1 MAEDREAKADE
12 GRLSTAPELPHEVAK
27 EYGLHHERLG
37 ASAKPTK
44 AGAVDISQEKTILDD
59 AETEQAVDDIV
70 AKESDDL
77 LAVQDG
83 EQVESMPV
91 RRGFWKRIGHFFGQ
105 WWQNLWARWITILL
119 LLAGATAVAVIPSW
133 RYTVLNTAGVRSTAS
148 VVVLDNTTQLPLKNV
163 DVVLG
168 GKSSQTDINGVAKF
182 SDIKLG
188 KYKLSVKRIA
198 FASYDREVTIG
209 WGSNPLGTYK
219 LQAVGTQ
226 YTIMVSDWLSG
237 RPIEKAE
244 AESEQANALSD
255 ATGKIV
261 LTVDDVDVTSLNV
274 TVRGNGYRTE
284 TLALD
289 AATTTPGTI
298 SLVSDRKA
306 VFVSKQ
312 SGKYDVYS
320 MDLDGRDKK
329 VLLAGTGNENSSIAL
344 VVSPDNTQAA
354 LVSTRDGKRDA
365 DGFLLSALTFINIRS
380 GTSSTVDHAQQIQLV
395 DWIENRLIYRS
406 TIAAASAANSQRNRL
421 ISYNYDTNARLQLA
435 TANQFNTILSAQGRL
450 YYAVSSTDPQA
461 ALGLFRIKPDGTERE
476 RLSEQEVWTGL
487 RVSYNNMALQTSD
500 GWYALTLNNKQ
511 IVTSSSPPSSVSYQF
526 ADNAKRDAT
535 LWVDTREGKG
545 TLLLQTTA
553 DGQNR
558 TLAAQEGLVQP
569 VRWLNDTIA
578 VYRVA
583 NRAESADYIV
593 STEGGVARKLADVSP
608 SYGYSLAY

>member
-1 MAEDREAKADE
+1 MAEEKANKDQ
-12 GRLSTAPELPHEVAK
+12 LSTAPELPHEVAK
-27 EYGLHHERLG
+27 EYGLHRERLG
-37 ASAKPTK
+37 THTTK
-44 AGAVDISQEKTILDD
+44 DSNPIELPEEKTILDD
-59 AETEQAVDDIV
+59 AEIERAVDEIV

-83 EQVESMPV
+83 AQLESVPTK
-91 RRGFWKRIGHFFGQ
+91 RGFWRRIGHFFVR
-105 WWQNLWARWITILL
+105 WWRNVWARWITILVL
-119 LLAGATAVAVIPSW
+119 SAGVTAAAIIPSW
-133 RYTVLNTAGVRSTAS
+133 RYVVLNTAGVRSTAS

-163 DVVLG
+163 DVTLG
-168 GKSSQTDINGVAKF
+168 SKTAQTDINGAAKF
-182 SDIKLG
+182 NDVKLG

-198 FASYDREVTIG
+198 FASYDRDVTIG

-226 YTIMVSDWLSG
+226 YTIMVTDWLSG

-255 ATGKIV
+255 SSGKIV
-261 LTVDDVDVTSLNV
+261 LTVDDVEVTNLNV
-274 TVRGNGYRTE
+274 TVRGGGYRTE

-289 AATTTPGTI
+289 ATATSPASI

-306 VFVSKQ
+306 VFISKQ

-329 VLLAGTGNENSSIAL
+329 VLLAGTGSENSSIAL

-365 DGFLLSALTFINIRS
+365 DGFLLSALTFINIQT
-380 GTSSTVDHAQQIQLV
+380 GASSSVDHAQQIQLV
-395 DWIENRLIYRS
+395 DWIGNKLIYRS
-406 TIAAASAANSQRNRL
+406 TIAAASAAHSQRNRL
-421 ISYNYDTNARLQLA
+421 ISYNYETNARLQLA
-435 TANQFNTILSAQGRL
+435 TANQFNSVLSAQGRI

-461 ALGLFRIKPDGTERE
+461 SLGLFRIKPDGAERE
-476 RLSEQEVWTGL
+476 RLFDQEVWTSL
-487 RVSYNNMALQTSD
+487 RASYNNIALQAPD
-500 GWYALTLNNKQ
+500 GWYSLTLNNKQ
-511 IVTSSSPPSSVSYQF
+511 ITKSSSPPSSISYQF
-526 ADNAKRDAT
+526 ADNSKRDAT
-535 LWVDTREGKG
+535 LWVDNRDGKG
-545 TLLLQTTA
+545 TLLLQATA

-558 TLAAQEGLVQP
+558 TLAAQEGLAQP
-569 VRWLNDTIA
+569 VRWISDSIA
-578 VYRVA
+578 AYRVV

-593 STEGGVARKLADVSP
+593 SVDGGNARKLADVSP